1 MQSGDVWIFYPS
13 TSTGSLSSMFITKIN
28 DVAGLSWIAEAGCP
42 DIHQK
47 DTDPTIFSAYQIGT
61 PAFGGDNFDSATSS
75 IT

>member
-42 DIHQK
+42 DIH
-47 DTDPTIFSAYQIGT
+47 
-61 PAFGGDNFDSATSS
+61 
-75 IT
+75 